1 MLSAKITKDII
12 DQILK
17 STPGVKSKRSIS
29 DIQIKIQS
37 FVYIAIHVSIDE
49 SLVNVLETA
58 KMIQKQVFYE
68 LSDKTDLKNFKIDI
82 FLK

>member
-1 MLSAKITKDII
+1 MNVPLTILEK
-12 DQILK
+12 ILK
-17 STPGVKSKRSIS
+17 STPGVNDQISVS

-37 FVYIAIHVSIDE
+37 FIYITINVSIDE
-49 SLVNVLETA
+49 TMVNALETA

-68 LSDKTDLKNFKIDI
+68 LTDKTDLKNFKIDI